1 MKPEAHD
8 AQKPRRILRRA
19 WQRLFAE
26 EHASQ
31 MVEFAVSLPLL
42 VVFIVGIFDFS
53 GAFTLKQ
60 KLANAAREG
69 ARAAAAGP
77 ANDLGGPSAPALVP
91 VSVGDAIQVVDGYL
105 TNAKVDD
112 CGLSGAS
119 GAPDGAL
126 TWKYTAT
133 GGTCGASGITVIIN
147 RGFYFSQTASTPAT
161 SCVLA
166 PGGGPL
172 SAVIATCV
180 SIQYAYSW
188 RFNRVVGLL
197 GSTSSVPSSMTTMAI
212 AMNEN

>member
-1 MKPEAHD
+1 M
-8 AQKPRRILRRA
+8 
-19 WQRLFAE
+19 WQRMFADDR
-26 EHASQ
+26 ASQ

-77 ANDLGGPSAPALVP
+77 ANDLGGPSAPATVP

-112 CGLSGAS
+112 CGLSSAIA
-119 GAPDGAL
+119 APNGTL
-126 TWKYTAT
+126 TWQYAST
-133 GGTCGASGITVIIN
+133 GGTCAAGGITVIIN
-147 RGFYFSQTASTPAT
+147 RGFYFSQTAATPAT
-161 SCVLA
+161 SCVLT
-166 PGGGPL
+166 PGGGPAT
-172 SAVIATCV
+172 AVIATCV

-188 RFNRVVGLL
+188 RFDRVVRLL
-197 GSTSSVPSSMTTMAI
+197 GSTSSVPSSMTTIAV